1 MSDGVAT
8 VRRRHTVTELLLLG
22 RLPWPLRVV
31 ALGAVTALAAW
42 VAWASLPWQAS
53 AAQAV
58 AGGETG
64 RWVRVVAQGSAPYT
78 AWEGWAAALLFAS
91 AVARLRRGTVEPPA
105 GRRPIEALSVAAL
118 RAGLLREYTLARC
131 GLVGLSVI
139 ALADSARA
147 ARYAIAA
154 LRGSSIARSSLGA
167 TAAEAAGL
175 VAAALV
181 LAVWAAAF
189 RSQLE
194 RLGAVTSS

>member
-8 VRRRHTVTELLLLG
+8 VGRRHTVVELLLLD
-22 RLPWPLRVV
+22 RLSSPLRAA
-31 ALGAVTALAAW
+31 ALGSAMALAAW

-58 AGGETG
+58 AAGATG

-78 AWEGWAAALLFAS
+78 AWEGWAAALFFAS
-91 AVARLRRGTVEPPA
+91 GVARLRGGTVEPPA
-105 GRRPIEALSVAAL
+105 GRRPIETLSVAAL
-118 RAGLLREYTLARC
+118 RAALLREYTLARC
-131 GLVGLSVI
+131 GLVALSVI
-139 ALADSARA
+139 ALADGARA

-154 LRGSSIARSSLGA
+154 LRGSSIARSSLAA

-175 VAAALV
+175 VVAALV
-181 LAVWAAAF
+181 LALWAGAF

-194 RLGAVTSS
+194 RLGAVASS